1 MTARLR
7 LIAAFLVLLGILNIA
22 LGVYLYFQSREL
34 DKQTA
39 ERTREVLHLR
49 GINRELDEQ
58 ARRGRR

>member
-1 MTARLR
+1 MTRAQFL
-7 LIAAFLVLLGILNIA
+7 AGSLVLLGLLNIA
-22 LGVYLYFQSREL
+22 LGVYLYFQSRQL